1 MNIFFR
7 CFILTALIFTG
18 SALAESI
25 TVLKHFFR
33 NGTPD
38 RIAEMV
44 TERINR
50 KITFQ
55 DTNDLIELLEC
66 HDNIPKINSSV
77 ETCDL
82 AVIILSRISG
92 ISAVQRDTEV
102 KAIISHLKDKEVFRY
117 HIIKMNE
124 SELKTFR
131 KKIKSWASKKFPA

>member
-7 CFILTALIFTG
+7 CFILTAFIFSG
-18 SALAESI
+18 SVFAESI

-38 RIAEMV
+38 RIAAMV
-44 TERINR
+44 TERINS
-50 KITFQ
+50 KLTFH
-55 DTNDLIELLEC
+55 DASDLIELLDC
-66 HDNIPKINSSV
+66 HEKIPKINSSV

-82 AVIILSRISG
+82 SVIILSKITG

-102 KAIISHLKDKEVFRY
+102 KAIISHLKEKEVFRY

-124 SELKTFR
+124 NELKVFR
-131 KKIKSWASKKFPA
+131 KKVKKWVSKKFPA